1 MSGEPM
7 KRTQWKDA
15 FRNIRKQAVSYL
27 SVVLIAML
35 GAGSFLS
42 ISYASDSMRRN
53 CSENYD
59 AMKFRNIEVIS
70 TLLLTQEDLD
80 ALRGLDDVTEVEPV
94 WQAGCN
100 LFFNDNKAK
109 ATFITPG
116 EKINVPIVKEG
127 RLPENVT
134 ECAVES
140 RIAEA
145 LELKIGDVIENFEMT
160 DDLGQYFSVWEPM
173 TVTGIVEHPDHL
185 STSLEETGYVIVV
198 SSAFDHDSLEGC
210 CMKAEILV
218 GSMEGIDRF
227 SERAKTISAGMIEK
241 IETLAKERTPIR
253 DAAVKEKAYAAIDD
267 YERSYNE
274 FLAEAREDLKKLKAD
289 PNASKEDIEDCESRI
304 SSYEESLAGISDMRA
319 SVEDTARS
327 RWVVLD
333 ERGSPS
339 FVQLLAGA
347 ENIGSLRTSFALMFI
362 VISLLVVFATV
373 SKMVDE
379 QRTLVGTEKALGF
392 YKREIL
398 AKYLLYGVSGT
409 LIGDI
414 AGMLAARFVLEGIA
428 LGGYGKYVSVD
439 ITRSRFSPG
448 ITAIVIVVSVL
459 LSAAAVW
466 FACGRLV
473 RTPAYQLMQPPA
485 PKGKSGSAGSG
496 KRLLPLYSRLILRN
510 VRTDIRWI
518 AVTVVSVAGCC
529 ALLVNGFTL
538 RHGVTGCVEKQYGQ
552 VTLYDWEIECPDYA
566 VEDVRHVL
574 DEAGAD
580 SAAVYR
586 TTLVTKIDDTG
597 IADLFCGDLNEIN
610 KVFHLRDIK
619 TGAEFTEADGILIQR
634 KLAEVYGL
642 DVGSEFELSDGLGK
656 LVTVRVAGVFEN
668 YIGLPAA
675 MSSEYYEKTFD
686 KTFERNMILV
696 NMNGADE
703 AALSEKFEEMWEITS
718 YGPVNRSTFKSSSSV
733 IDAIVALL
741 TFMAGLLAG
750 VVLLNLTDLF
760 FTQKKREMTIMRI
773 NGFSERETVAYLLR
787 EIIPTTAVG
796 IVIGVAVGAIMGY
809 GILRS
814 MEQAFVQ
821 FDRSVS
827 FAAWGLGA
835 GIAILFAAIVD
846 RIVLRKIKRLKLTDA
861 AV

>member
-1 MSGEPM
+1 M
-7 KRTQWKDA
+7 KKTQWKDA
-15 FRNIRKQAVSYL
+15 FRNIWKQKVSYL
-27 SVVLIAML
+27 SVVLIALL

-42 ISYASDSMRRN
+42 ISYASDSMREN
-53 CSENYD
+53 CAENYD

-70 TLLLTQEDLD
+70 TLLLTPGDLD
-80 ALRGLDDVTEVEPV
+80 ALRGLDDVTTVEPV

-100 LFFNDNKAK
+100 LFFGDKKAR

-127 RLPENVT
+127 KLPENVA

-145 LELKIGDVIENFEMT
+145 LELRVGDVIENFEMT
-160 DDLGQYFSVWEPM
+160 DDLGQYFALWEPM

-185 STSLEETGYVIVV
+185 SKSLEETGYVIVV
-198 SSAFDHDSLEGC
+198 ASAFDHDSLEGC

-218 GSMEGIDRF
+218 GPMEGVDRF
-227 SERAKTISAGMIEK
+227 SERAKTISAGMIGK
-241 IETLAKERTPIR
+241 IEALAKERTPIR
-253 DAAVKEKAYAAIDD
+253 DAAVKEKAYATIDE
-267 YERSYNE
+267 YEKNYTE
-274 FLAEAREDLKKLKAD
+274 FLAEARADLEKLKAD
-289 PNASKEDIEDCESRI
+289 PNASKDDIEDCESRI
-304 SSYEESLAGISDMRA
+304 SSYEESLAGLDGMRA
-319 SVEDTARS
+319 SVEETARS

-379 QRTLVGTEKALGF
+379 QRTLIGTEKALGF
-392 YKREIL
+392 YGREIL
-398 AKYLLYGVSGT
+398 QKYLLYGVSGT

-414 AGMLAARFVLEGIA
+414 AGALAARFVLEGIA

-448 ITAIVIVVSVL
+448 ITAVVIAVSVL

-466 FACGRLV
+466 LACGRLV
-473 RTPAYQLMQPPA
+473 RTPVSQLMQPPA
-485 PKGKSGSAGSG
+485 PKGKKGSSGAK
-496 KRLLPLYSRLILRN
+496 KRMLPLYSRLILRN

-566 VEDVRHVL
+566 VEDVLQVL
-574 DEAGAD
+574 DDAGAE

-597 IADLFCGDLNEIN
+597 IADLFCGDLSEIN

-619 TGAEFTEADGILIQR
+619 TGEAFTEADGILIQR

-642 DVGSEFELSDGLGK
+642 DAGSEFELSDGLGK

-675 MSSEYYEKTFD
+675 MSSAYYEETFG
-686 KTFERNMILV
+686 KPFERNMILV

-703 AALSEKFEEMWEITS
+703 TALAAKLDEMWEINS
-718 YGPVNRSTFKSSSSV
+718 YGPVNRSSFRSSSTI

-750 VVLLNLTDLF
+750 VVLMNLTDLF
-760 FTQKKREMTIMRI
+760 FTQKKREMAIMLI
-773 NGFSERETVAYLLR
+773 NGFSEKETVAYLLR

-796 IVIGVAVGAIMGY
+796 IIVGIGAGAVMGY
-809 GILRS
+809 SILRS
-814 MEQAFVQ
+814 MEQSFVQ

-827 FAAWGLGA
+827 FVAWGVGA
-835 GIAILFAAIVD
+835 LIAIAFAAIVD
-846 RIVLRKIKRLKLTDA
+846 WIVLRRIKGLKLTDA

>member
-1 MSGEPM
+1 MK

-15 FRNIRKQAVSYL
+15 FRNIWKQKVSYL
-27 SVVLIAML
+27 SVVLIALL
-35 GAGSFLS
+35 GSGSFLS
-42 ISYASDSMRRN
+42 ISYASDSMRKN
-53 CSENYD
+53 CRDNYD
-59 AMKFRNIEVIS
+59 SMKFRNVEVIS
-70 TLLLTQEDLD
+70 TLLLTEEDLD
-80 ALRGLDDVTEVEPV
+80 ALRGIEDVAEIEPV

-100 LFFNDNKAK
+100 LYLEDKKTK
-109 ATFITPG
+109 ATFISLG
-116 EKINVPIVKEG
+116 EKINLPLVKEG
-127 RLPENVT
+127 RLPENLY

-145 LELKIGDVIENFEMT
+145 LELKVGDVLESFEMT
-160 DDLGQYFSVWEPM
+160 DDLGQYFAVWEPI

-185 STSLEETGYVIVV
+185 STNLNETGYVIVLPD
-198 SSAFDHDSLEGC
+198 AFDHDSLEGC

-227 SERAKTISAGMIEK
+227 SGLAETLGAGMVGK
-241 IETLAKERTPIR
+241 IEALAEERTPIR
-253 DAAVKEKAYAAIDD
+253 DAEMKAKAYAAIDD
-267 YERSYNE
+267 YEKTYNDM
-274 FLAEAREDLKKLKAD
+274 LDDAKAELEGLKAD
-289 PNASKEDIEDCESRI
+289 PNASKDDIKDCEERI
-304 SSYEESLAGISDMRA
+304 SSLEESIAEIAGSRDKVEG
-319 SVEDTARS
+319 SVSS
-327 RWVVLD
+327 RWVVLG

-347 ENIGSLRTSFALMFI
+347 ENIGSLRMSFALMFI

-398 AKYLLYGVSGT
+398 GKYLLYGVSGT
-409 LIGDI
+409 LLGDI
-414 AGMLAARFVLEGIA
+414 AGTLAARFVLEGIA

-448 ITAIVIVVSVL
+448 ITAVVIAVSLL

-473 RTPAYQLMQPPA
+473 RTPAYQLMQPPV
-485 PKGKSGSAGSG
+485 PKGKTGSSSA
-496 KRLLPLYSRLILRN
+496 KKPVLPLFSRMILRN

-538 RHGVTGCVEKQYGQ
+538 RHGVTGCVDKQYGQ
-552 VTLYDWEIECPDYA
+552 VTLYDWEIECPDWA
-566 VEDVRHVL
+566 VDDVRQVL
-574 DEAGAD
+574 DEAGAE

-586 TTLVTKIDDTG
+586 TTLITKIDDTG
-597 IADLFCGDLNEIN
+597 IADLFCGDLSEIN
-610 KVFHLRDIK
+610 RVFHLRDVK
-619 TGAEFTEADGILIQR
+619 TGETFTEADGILIQR
-634 KLAEVYGL
+634 KLAEVYGR

-675 MSSEYYEKTFD
+675 MSAGYYEEVFGN
-686 KTFERNMILV
+686 TFERNMMLV

-703 AALSEKFEEMWEITS
+703 AALSGKLDEMWEVSS

-750 VVLLNLTDLF
+750 VVLLNLTNLF

-773 NGFSERETVAYLLR
+773 NGFSEKETVAYLLR
-787 EIIPTTAVG
+787 EIIPTTAAG
-796 IVIGVAVGAIMGY
+796 IVIGVGAGAFMGY
-809 GILRS
+809 YILRS
-814 MEQAFVQ
+814 MEQSFVQ

-827 FAAWGLGA
+827 LIAWGLGA
-835 GIAILFAAIVD
+835 GIAIIFSAIVD
-846 RIVLRKIKRLKLTDA
+846 WIVLRRIKRLKLTDA